1 MHGFIGEFFGTMVL
15 ILLGAGCC
23 AGNSLN
29 KTYGKQSGWWFI
41 CISWGLAVTMGVYV
55 AGFLGSLGHLNP
67 AVTIPFAIFGLF
79 PWSNVIPYLLGQF
92 LGAFVGAVLVIIQF
106 YPQFKAT
113 PNEEEGNNVG
123 IFTILVDPISSYDP
137 FWTKISR
144 RKERSIKRNL
154 RAKGLF
160 QGRYY
165 EEKV

>member
-67 AVTIPFAIFGLF
+67 AVTIPFAIFSLF

-106 YPQFKAT
+106 YP
-113 PNEEEGNNVG
+113 
-123 IFTILVDPISSYDP
+123 
-137 FWTKISR
+137 
-144 RKERSIKRNL
+144 
-154 RAKGLF
+154 
-160 QGRYY
+160 
-165 EEKV
+165 

>member
-79 PWSNVIPYLLGQF
+79 PWSNVIPLLTWSISWCVCWCSISNYSI
-92 LGAFVGAVLVIIQF
+92 LS
-106 YPQFKAT
+106 
-113 PNEEEGNNVG
+113 
-123 IFTILVDPISSYDP
+123 TI
-137 FWTKISR
+137 
-144 RKERSIKRNL
+144 
-154 RAKGLF
+154 
-160 QGRYY
+160 
-165 EEKV
+165 